1 MESTVESLMSRDLIT
16 VGRKTS
22 VVDVAVMM
30 RDRDIGAIV
39 VVEDHR
45 PVGIVT
51 ERDFV
56 KTVAED
62 CSVDMPVEEI
72 MSSPVVTVSKDTL
85 LSDALEI
92 MTKKKIRRLPIT
104 DDGRLIGIV
113 TTRDIFP
120 RYIDSLLESFNR
132 IYDILEN
139 IK

>member
-1 MESTVESLMSRDLIT
+1 LIT